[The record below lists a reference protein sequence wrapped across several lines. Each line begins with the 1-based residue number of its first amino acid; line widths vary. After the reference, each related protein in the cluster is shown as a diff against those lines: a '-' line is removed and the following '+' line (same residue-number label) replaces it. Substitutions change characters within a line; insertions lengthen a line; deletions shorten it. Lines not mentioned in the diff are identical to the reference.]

1 MSDNPDTTPLLD
13 FEEAR
18 HRRRHELDEQRLMRM
33 REAFVKALPL
43 PTTKVHKKKGTGK
56 KGKKR

>member
-1 MSDNPDTTPLLD
+1 
-13 FEEAR
+13 
-18 HRRRHELDEQRLMRM
+18 LMRM
-33 REAFVKALPL
+33 REAFAKALPL